1 MMRTDCHLGGI
12 DMEPRKSR
20 VKITYKDKDITESL
34 LPYLTDM
41 TYTDSAD
48 GESDSLAV
56 NLSDRSRRWVG
67 GWMPEKGDKI
77 SASILTYNWEKDGD
91 KGRLSCGE
99 FIVDS
104 LSASGEPLTLSIGAI
119 SGPVSS
125 GFRETTRSKTWKKTT
140 IKAIAEIIAKRYKLT
155 IVYDAPKISVKELEQ
170 SDNDS
175 SFLASLCET
184 YGLTLKA
191 YKSKLVI
198 FDRERYKK
206 KAPVATIT
214 RLKSPIASWS
224 YSDTLT
230 RVYTGAQITYTD
242 SDSGKDI
249 KKTVGSK
256 KVLLKLS
263 DSADSAA
270 DAERKA
276 RAAVNKENHG
286 KTTMSLDMMGNV
298 NLVSGCCVDLKDFG
312 SKISGKYFINRATH
326 TVSSSGYRT
335 SLELSK
341 VGKSI

>member
-1 MMRTDCHLGGI
+1 
-12 DMEPRKSR
+12 MEPRKSR

-48 GESDSLAV
+48 GESDSLSV
-56 NLSDRSRRWVG
+56 NLSDKSRKWVD
-67 GWMPEKGDKI
+67 GWMPENGDKI
-77 SASILTYNWEKDGD
+77 SADILTFNWDKDGD
-91 KGRLSCGE
+91 KGKLACGE

-104 LSASGEPLTLSIGAI
+104 LSASGEPLAISIGAI

-140 IKAIAEIIAKRYKLT
+140 IKAIAEIIAKRYKLAL
-155 IVYDAPKISVKELEQ
+155 VYDAPRVGIKELEQ
-170 SDNDS
+170 SDSDS

-206 KAPVATIT
+206 RAPVAKIS
-214 RLKSPIASWS
+214 RFASPIASWS

-230 RVYTGAQITYTD
+230 RAYTGAQITYTD
-242 SDSGKDI
+242 SASGKDI

-256 KVLLKLS
+256 KVLFKLS
-263 DSADSAA
+263 ESADSAA

-276 RAAVNKENHG
+276 KAAVNKANHG
-286 KTTMSLDMMGNV
+286 KTTMQLDMMGNV
-298 NLVSGCCVDLKDFG
+298 KLVSGCCVELKGFG

-326 TVSSSGYRT
+326 TVSSAGYRT

>member
-1 MMRTDCHLGGI
+1 
-12 DMEPRKSR
+12 MEPRKSR
-20 VKITYKDKDITESL
+20 VKLTYKDKDVTQSL

-48 GESDSLAV
+48 GESDSLSV
-56 NLSDRSRRWVG
+56 NLSDKSRKWVG

-77 SASILTYNWEKDGD
+77 SAEILTYNWEKDGD
-91 KGRLSCGE
+91 KGKLACGE

-104 LSASGEPLTLSIGAI
+104 LSASGEPLAISIGAI

-155 IVYDAPKISVKELEQ
+155 LVYDAPRVSVKEIEQ
-170 SDNDS
+170 SDTDS
-175 SFLASLCET
+175 SFLASLCDT

-198 FDRERYKK
+198 FDQVLYKK
-206 KAPVATIT
+206 RASVATIS
-214 RLKSPIASWS
+214 RLTSPIANWS
-224 YSDTLT
+224 YADTLT

-242 SDSGKDI
+242 PASGKDI

-256 KVLLKLS
+256 KVLLRLS
-263 DSADSAA
+263 ESADSAA
-270 DAERKA
+270 DAEKKA
-276 RAAVNKENHG
+276 KAAVNKANHD
-286 KTTMSLDMMGNV
+286 KTTMSIDMMGNV
-298 NLVSGCCVDLKDFG
+298 KLVSGCCVELKGFG
-312 SKISGKYFINRATH
+312 PKISGKYFINRATH
-326 TVSSSGYRT
+326 TVSSAGYRT

-341 VGKSI
+341 VRKSI